1 MSQSEATGYGWKA
14 WRIQRLLA
22 ILDHKTL
29 GLTDVK
35 VAKKMGISRATVS
48 RELNSEQAVEIGR
61 ILRKRA
67 EGMVWPLIMKQLRE
81 IEGDPSLKSVQ
92 RIIYRGQL
100 ISTLTGLLPKQIEQK
115 IEADIH
121 TFDIEALLDR
131 AIKQEEL
138 LEKNR

>member
-1 MSQSEATGYGWKA
+1 MRQSEATGYGWKT

-22 ILDHKTL
+22 ILEHKTL

-35 VAKKMGISRATVS
+35 VGEKMGISRATVS

-100 ISTLTGLLPKQIEQK
+100 ISMLTGLLPKQIEQK